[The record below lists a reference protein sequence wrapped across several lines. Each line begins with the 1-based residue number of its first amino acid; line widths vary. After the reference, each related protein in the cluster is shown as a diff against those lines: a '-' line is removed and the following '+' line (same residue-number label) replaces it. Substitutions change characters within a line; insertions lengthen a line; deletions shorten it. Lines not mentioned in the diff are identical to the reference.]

1 MGETFL
7 PIVSD
12 TDKRRTTRVAKRV
25 PITVTGIDALD
36 ELFTTTTETVSVSCH
51 GCKYTSKHYVP
62 KHAIVTIEITSPDL
76 PQAIVSGR
84 TVWVRRPRT
93 IHQEFEIGV
102 EFNIPQNVWGIATPP
117 EDWLPFCKKQLP
129 EPAAVELSNRR
140 PISAS
145 VPLESSGLLPAPVS
159 SSSRTETVIYDLASL
174 EPVSPTGQ
182 YDETI
187 ERAVERSI
195 ARLSKSVL
203 MKAVRQLPDN
213 LVAVIVEKVRQEIGD
228 EIDLRIERALKEA
241 NKKTVKASRSP
252 GRRKVCT
259 PR

>member
-102 EFNIPQNVWGIATPP
+102 EFNIPQNVW
-117 EDWLPFCKKQLP
+117 ELP
-129 EPAAVELSNRR
+129 RR
-140 PISAS
+140 LKIGFRFARNNCPSRQR
-145 VPLESSGLLPAPVS
+145 SS
-159 SSSRTETVIYDLASL
+159 
-174 EPVSPTGQ
+174 
-182 YDETI
+182 
-187 ERAVERSI
+187 
-195 ARLSKSVL
+195 
-203 MKAVRQLPDN
+203 
-213 LVAVIVEKVRQEIGD
+213 
-228 EIDLRIERALKEA
+228 
-241 NKKTVKASRSP
+241 
-252 GRRKVCT
+252 
-259 PR
+259 